1 MEKQRA
7 GFDRNQ
13 LTGILL
19 IAVLMVGFGW
29 WQSSNMPERQPGSDN
44 VQNPQ
49 NSTSNL
55 DDDSDKP
62 AGAVDFDSAV
72 ADTIAS
78 GESMIAA
85 NDSNASNAFK
95 AEEFTIENEE
105 LRLTFSTLGA
115 KLVHAQLRNHKTY
128 LKDTLSIINNNQS
141 WDIIIPGDDALS
153 TKEFE
158 LISHTGSS
166 IIFGSGETEVKVSLP
181 EKGFVVNYTVNGNSV
196 NGGNP
201 VLTWERTANRTEKGI
216 SNERIYSTYAY
227 KLREDGDVENLSGSG
242 VNQTNYEVGAVDW
255 LAQKQHFFSFI
266 VHPEQGFSSARL
278 TTVNGLENDTNTIK
292 TFRSEST
299 IDQTING
306 AYSLPF
312 TFYIGPNQYQTLKSL
327 DQDYEKIINFG
338 WGIFGWIGRGVVVPI
353 FNWLEGY
360 GLNYGLIIL
369 IMVLII
375 KGALSPLTFASYRS
389 MAKMRVLKPQI
400 EAIHKKYPNKKDAMA
415 KQQAQMALYR
425 EAGVNP
431 LGGCI
436 PVLVQMPILFAM
448 FRFFP
453 SSFELRG
460 QSFLWATDLST
471 YDALI
476 SWDSDI
482 PILST
487 LFGNHISIFTLLMTG
502 STILYTRM
510 NQSMSASTGS
520 SGQMKQMQVIMYL
533 MPLIFMFVLN
543 SYPAGLTYYYFLS
556 NIVTFGMQWAIRRSL
571 NDEAI
576 LAKIEEKKSQPKK
589 QSRFQAR
596 LEEMQRQQ
604 NLNRSQRRK

>member
-44 VQNPQ
+44 IQNPQ
-49 NSTSNL
+49 DSTSNL
-55 DDDSDKP
+55 NDDSDKP
-62 AGAVDFDSAV
+62 AGAADFNSTV

-78 GESMIAA
+78 GELMIAA
-85 NDSNASNAFK
+85 NDSNAFK

-115 KLVHAQLRNHKTY
+115 KLVHAQLLNHKTY

-201 VLTWERTANRTEKGI
+201 VLTWERTAYRTEKGI

-242 VNQTNYEVGAVDW
+242 VNQSNYEVGAVDW

-278 TTVNGLENDTNTIK
+278 TTVNGGENDTNTIK

-476 SWDSDI
+476 SWESDI

-510 NQSMSASTGS
+510 NQSMSASTGN

>member
-1 MEKQRA
+1 MENQKA

-13 LTGILL
+13 LIGFLL
-19 IAVLMVGFGW
+19 IAAIMVGFGW
-29 WQSSNMPERQPGSDN
+29 WQSTNAPEGDTTTIVESPDN
-44 VQNPQ
+44 TGEEDSPEVSKNDL
-49 NSTSNL
+49 SAITDTL
-55 DDDSDKP
+55 DVPDS
-62 AGAVDFDSAV
+62 SAFE
-72 ADTIAS
+72 AQ
-78 GESMIAA
+78 EL
-85 NDSNASNAFK
+85 
-95 AEEFTIENEE
+95 TIENEN
-105 LRLTFSTLGA
+105 LKLTYSTLGA
-115 KLVHAQLRNHKTY
+115 QLLRAQIKGYQTYDSNSVYLVDRNQT
-128 LKDTLSIINNNQS
+128 
-141 WDIIIPGDDALS
+141 WDIKLPGEGGLGN
-153 TKEFE
+153 KEFE
-158 LISHTGSS
+158 VVSQQSGSMVLS
-166 IIFGSGETEVKVSLP
+166 DGSTQVKINLP
-181 EKGFVVNYTVNGNSV
+181 ETGFIASYSISGNSGV
-196 NGGNP
+196 TGQPEMIWN
-201 VLTWERTANRTEKGI
+201 RTAYRTEKGV
-216 SNERIYSTYAY
+216 STERVYSTYCY
-227 KLREDGDVENLSGSG
+227 KLVEDGDVENLSGRG
-242 VNQTNYEVGAVDW
+242 GDDQEDVEALDW
-255 LAQKQHFFSFI
+255 LAQKQHFFSYI
-266 VHPEQGFSSARL
+266 IQPEQGFKSANIS
-278 TTVNGLENDTNTIK
+278 TENGTDENENIVK
-292 TFRSEST
+292 KYAST
-299 IDQTING
+299 ATLNQNISGEYT
-306 AYSLPF
+306 LPF
-312 TFYIGPNQYQTLKSL
+312 SIYLGPNHYQTLKDL
-327 DQDYEKIINFG
+327 DQDYEKVINFG

-353 FNWLEGY
+353 FNWLDGY
-360 GLNYGLIIL
+360 GWSYGVIIL

-400 EAIHKKYPNKKDAMA
+400 EAINEKFGEKDAVA

-453 SSFELRG
+453 ASIELRG

-476 SWDSDI
+476 SWESHI

-487 LFGNHISIFTLLMTG
+487 LYGNHISIFTLLMTA

-510 NQSMSASTGS
+510 NQSMTASTGNAA
-520 SGQMKQMQVIMYL
+520 QMKQMQIIMYL

-556 NIVTFGMQWAIRRSL
+556 NIVTFGMQWAIRRSV

-576 LAKIEEKKSQPKK
+576 LAKIEAKKAQPKK
-589 QSRFQAR
+589 QSKFQAR